1 MHYVIMFYMK
11 YNVTNEEVLNRV
23 SPNVRTQIL
32 EYIPNRY
39 CSRINNE
46 LIYFIFFLQSGDQ
59 GYALKN

>member
-1 MHYVIMFYMK
+1 M
-11 YNVTNEEVLNRV
+11 NEVLNRV